1 MGWHMIAKM
10 EKFADVSAEAVV
22 LIGKHWSELYGSA
35 NLKSDLGGMIELER
49 TGNFAYFTLR
59 TETGELAGHAGFMVF
74 RSPFYGA
81 MQALD
86 VFYYVLPEHRGGLGI
101 CKLLKLAGQMLKIN
115 GVSQIMIS
123 HKKSQNLGVLLE
135 RANYEPSGETYEFKE

>member
-1 MGWHMIAKM
+1 MIAKM

-22 LIGKHWSELYGSA
+22 LIGKHWSELYGNG

-86 VFYYVLPEHRGGLGI
+86 VFYYVLPDHRGGLGI
-101 CKLLKLAGQMLKIN
+101 CKLLKLSGQMLKVN

-123 HKKSQNLGVLLE
+123 HKKNQNLGVLLE

>member
-1 MGWHMIAKM
+1 MGGHMIAKM

-35 NLKSDLGGMIELER
+35 NLRSDLGGMIELER

-86 VFYYVLPEHRGGLGI
+86 VFYYVLPDHRGGLGI

>member
-1 MGWHMIAKM
+1 
-10 EKFADVSAEAVV
+10 
-22 LIGKHWSELYGSA
+22 
-35 NLKSDLGGMIELER
+35 
-49 TGNFAYFTLR
+49 LR

-86 VFYYVLPEHRGGLGI
+86 VFYYLLPEHRGGLGI
-101 CKLLKLAGQMLKIN
+101 CKLLKLAGQMLKVN
-115 GVSQIMIS
+115 GVNQIMIS
-123 HKKSQNLGVLLE
+123 HKKNQDLSVLLQ

>member
-1 MGWHMIAKM
+1 MIAKM

-35 NLKSDLGGMIELER
+35 NLRSDLGGMIELEK

-86 VFYYVLPEHRGGLGI
+86 VFYYVLPDHRGGLGI
-101 CKLLKLAGQMLKIN
+101 CKLLKLSGQMLKVN
-115 GVSQIMIS
+115 GVRQIMIS
-123 HKKSQNLGVLLE
+123 HKKSQNLGALLE

>member
-1 MGWHMIAKM
+1 MNAKM

-22 LIGKHWSELYGSA
+22 LIGKHWTELYGNA

-59 TETGELAGHAGFMVF
+59 TETGELANHAGFMVF

-115 GVSQIMIS
+115 GVGQIMIS
-123 HKKSQNLGVLLE
+123 HKKTQDLSVLLQ

>member
-1 MGWHMIAKM
+1 MNPRM
-10 EKFADVSAEAVV
+10 ERFADVSAEAVV
-22 LIGKHWSELYGSA
+22 LIGKHWAELYGNA
-35 NLKSDLGGMIELER
+35 NLKSDLGGMIELEK

-81 MQALD
+81 MQAID

-101 CKLLKLAGQMLKIN
+101 CKMLKLAGQMLKVN
-115 GVSQIMIS
+115 GVNQIMIS
-123 HKKSQNLGVLLE
+123 HKKNQDLSVLLA

>member
-1 MGWHMIAKM
+1 MNPRM

-22 LIGKHWSELYGSA
+22 LIGKHWAELYGNA
-35 NLKSDLGGMIELER
+35 NLRSDLGGMIELEK

-81 MQALD
+81 MIAID
-86 VFYYVLPEHRGGLGI
+86 IFYYVLPEHRGGLGI
-101 CKLLKLAGQMLKIN
+101 CKMLKLAGQMLKVN
-115 GVSQIMIS
+115 GVSQIVIS
-123 HKKSQNLGVLLE
+123 HKKDNNLGVLLQ
-135 RANYEPSGETYEFKE
+135 RANYEPSGEIYEFKE

>member
-1 MGWHMIAKM
+1 MNPKM
-10 EKFADVSAEAVV
+10 ERFADVSAEAVV
-22 LIGKHWSELYGSA
+22 LIGKHWAELYGNA
-35 NLKSDLGGMIELER
+35 NLKSDLGGMIELEK

-81 MQALD
+81 MQAID

-101 CKLLKLAGQMLKIN
+101 CKMLKLAGQMLKIN

-123 HKKSQNLGVLLE
+123 HKKNQDLSVLLA

>member
-1 MGWHMIAKM
+1 MNPRM

-22 LIGKHWSELYGSA
+22 LIGKHWAELYGNA
-35 NLKSDLGGMIELER
+35 NLKSDLGGMIELEK

-81 MQALD
+81 MQAID

-101 CKLLKLAGQMLKIN
+101 CKMLKLAGQMLKVN

-123 HKKSQNLGVLLE
+123 HKKNQDLSVLLA
-135 RANYEPSGETYEFKE
+135 RANYEPAGETYEFKE

>member
-1 MGWHMIAKM
+1 MNPRM

-22 LIGKHWSELYGSA
+22 LIGKHWAELYGNA
-35 NLKSDLGGMIELER
+35 NLRSDLGGMIELEK

-81 MQALD
+81 MQAID

-101 CKLLKLAGQMLKIN
+101 CKMLKLAGQMLKVN
-115 GVSQIMIS
+115 DVSQIMIS
-123 HKKSQNLGVLLE
+123 HKKNQDLSVLLA
-135 RANYEPSGETYEFKE
+135 RANYEPSGDTYEFKE